1 MQDLVIGS
9 PIEAEVL
16 VETESG
22 LTEFDAAHRWTR
34 ERLVVE
40 DCVQEAEMIECFSRI
55 AAGMSPIDP
64 QWPQWAL
71 DTQRVTDAIMS
82 SASANGAD
90 IELVR

>member
-1 MQDLVIGS
+1 MPDFVIGS
-9 PIEAEVL
+9 PTEAEIQI
-16 VETESG
+16 ETESS
-22 LTEFDAAHRWTR
+22 LTEGDAAQRCTR

-55 AAGMSPIDP
+55 AAGMNPVDP
-64 QWPQWAL
+64 QWSQWAL

-82 SASANGAD
+82 SASANGAG